1 MFFNKK
7 INLESVLVCIG
18 KKEENETFTI
28 PFIDNLI
35 LYFVSEKKAS
45 FDIISKQDF
54 KKMNIS
60 IKELLAIAKKNVK
73 ERIFRTYKEIPI
85 RRNEKN
91 QVIIPFDAEQIINMG
106 KYNFWTSIVLI
117 DDFWNKD
124 SSMCIEKNWN
134 KYYIGIPY
142 RTFLLIGNA
151 DNNKSK
157 NEINNLIENY
167 IKEDKNELLGFGD
180 YEAAKRD
187 ITNNTYIIENGKIIS
202 NNSKEEYFL

>member
-60 IKELLAIAKKNVK
+60 IKELLAIAKKMLKK
-73 ERIFRTYKEIPI
+73 EFLGHTK
-85 RRNEKN
+85 K
-91 QVIIPFDAEQIINMG
+91 
-106 KYNFWTSIVLI
+106 
-117 DDFWNKD
+117 
-124 SSMCIEKNWN
+124 
-134 KYYIGIPY
+134 
-142 RTFLLIGNA
+142 FLLEEMR
-151 DNNKSK
+151 K
-157 NEINNLIENY
+157 
-167 IKEDKNELLGFGD
+167 IK
-180 YEAAKRD
+180 
-187 ITNNTYIIENGKIIS
+187 
-202 NNSKEEYFL
+202 